1 MVHPRPSGVARLIRV
16 HSPQVGVL
24 RWTLRAAKSTT
35 PTLLVSRSGLA
46 LEGASL
52 VLIAHRCYDHDVYH
66 CTTVILEA
74 EMCRVQYDT
83 TYDI

>member
-52 VLIAHRCYDHDVYH
+52 VLIAHRGIVSFMLRPRCVPLYHSDSGSRDVSRA
-66 CTTVILEA
+66 I
-74 EMCRVQYDT
+74 
-83 TYDI
+83 